1 MMASG
6 EGVWP
11 EKGYVPGKDRGG
23 VLMGQ
28 CQLARG
34 AWVGSSHLD
43 TFVDLSLQEVFIFS
57 SWVSAV
63 SCSITALEPC
73 GLRVTLVILKTP
85 SGLLQSP

>member
-1 MMASG
+1 MGMMASG

-28 CQLARG
+28 CQLLRG

-43 TFVDLSLQEVFIFS
+43 TFVDLS
-57 SWVSAV
+57 
-63 SCSITALEPC
+63 
-73 GLRVTLVILKTP
+73 
-85 SGLLQSP
+85 